1 MFSRKFFLA
10 LTGLISLFPT
20 SILATLP
27 FGLAGPEGTVLFLN
41 GFHFV
46 SGHSDY
52 EVSANHYCVIIRDD
66 MLQCIV
72 YNTATTPAHLAGI
85 EYIIT
90 EDAFATLDYE
100 ERQFWH
106 SHAYEVTSGFLVE
119 PGMPDVVDHTI
130 MKDVLVNT
138 YGKTIHTWRYDQ
150 KDAAYPIGVPELVM
164 GFTHDDQI
172 TPDFVQTRD
181 ELFGTNTTAV
191 RESRKDIVPRD
202 VLPGADSWKY
212 GYALS
217 FGVVNTTTDTEFPP
231 ASSSSSAAELHRK

>member
-1 MFSRKFFLA
+1 M
-10 LTGLISLFPT
+10 LIAFQDT
-20 SILATLP
+20 
-27 FGLAGPEGTVLFLN
+27 
-41 GFHFV
+41 
-46 SGHSDY
+46 DY

-66 MLQCIV
+66 MLQCVV

-100 ERQFWH
+100 GMWRFVSIGTMPLLTSFEERQLWH
-106 SHAYEVTSGFLVE
+106 SHSYEVTSGFLIE
-119 PGMPDVVDHTI
+119 PGLPSPVDHTI

-150 KDAAYPIGVPELVM
+150 KDALYPVGVPELVM

-172 TPDFVQTRD
+172 TPDFVLERD
-181 ELFGTNTTAV
+181 DLFGSNTTEIRNA
-191 RESRKDIVPRD
+191 RQDIVPND

-217 FGVVNTTTDTEFPP
+217 FGIVNKTINTEFP
-231 ASSSSSAAELHRK
+231 SSSSVRDPK